1 MLKKIDFILLS
12 IATLSFAQAKDYEV
26 DKNGNVN
33 VNIVDRKVIVN
44 DKVVRTIPKGE
55 PIKVK
60 VGSTGASVDKDK
72 LKANVGKNIGVKI
85 DGDNMS
91 ANVGGIGA
99 NINGD
104 NIGVDI
110 GSVLKTAKKLQNSKD
125 TKEEKDFFDGDS
137 FFK

>member
-12 IATLSFAQAKDYEV
+12 LATITSTQAKDYEI

-44 DKVVRTIPKGE
+44 DKVVRTIPKNQ
-55 PIKVK
+55 PIKVN
-60 VGSTGASVDKDK
+60 VGNTGASIDKDR
-72 LKANVGKNIGVKI
+72 LKANVGKDIGAKI

-99 NINGD
+99 KIEND
-104 NIGVDI
+104 NIKVDI
-110 GSVLKTAKKLQNSKD
+110 GSVLNSAKKLRNSKD
-125 TKEEKDFFDGDS
+125 TKEERDFFKGDS
-137 FFK
+137 FFD

>member
-12 IATLSFAQAKDYEV
+12 IATLSFIQAKDYEI
-26 DKNGNVN
+26 DKNGNIN

-55 PIKVK
+55 PVK
-60 VGSTGASVDKDK
+60 VNIGSTGASIDKDK
-72 LKANVGKNIGVKI
+72 LKANVGKDIGAKI

-99 NINGD
+99 KIEGD
-104 NIGVDI
+104 SIGVNI
-110 GSVLKTAKKLQNSKD
+110 GSVLKTAKKIQNSKD
-125 TKEEKDFFDGDS
+125 TKEEKDFFNGDD